1 MEWGIGEK
9 ATNAKEGKRAFFIVF
24 VLEETGGFALPSWG
38 KGNISL
44 KIFPVSQCNENP
56 KQIF

>member
-1 MEWGIGEK
+1 MGEK

-24 VLEETGGFALPSWG
+24 ILEETGGFALPSWG